1 MCGADVVQG
10 IQTEALQ
17 CVGQL
22 GGLDKDI
29 SLALGSS
36 GMMDG
41 LVLAQTHENP
51 RIKARETRP
60 CILYDV
66 LCTIYMDTDVF

>member
-1 MCGADVVQG
+1 MSHPVTDSSNRADVVQG

-22 GGLDKDI
+22 GGLDKNI

-36 GMMDG
+36 GVMDG

-51 RIKARETRP
+51 RIKACEYH
-60 CILYDV
+60 LQV
-66 LCTIYMDTDVF
+66 